1 MGCLEVEWGVWRL
14 SGCLEV
20 EWGVWRLSECLR
32 LSEVFGG

>member
-20 EWGVWRLSECLR
+20 EWGVWRLSG
-32 LSEVFGG
+32 VFGG